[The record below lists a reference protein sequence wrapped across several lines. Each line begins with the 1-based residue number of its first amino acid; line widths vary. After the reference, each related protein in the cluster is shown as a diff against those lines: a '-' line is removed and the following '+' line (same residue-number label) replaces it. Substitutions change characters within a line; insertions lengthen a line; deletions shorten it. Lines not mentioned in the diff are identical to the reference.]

1 MDAKFDAVI
10 GVLGD
15 AKQLDAVAEF
25 FGKLNV
31 FGFQMCNAF
40 DMNFSIST
48 GTPKAIAERS
58 ISL

>member
-1 MDAKFDAVI
+1 MGTSAGWTPKFDAVI

-40 DMNFSIST
+40 DMNFRHID
-48 GTPKAIAERS
+48 PERRKQ
-58 ISL
+58 

>member
-15 AKQLDAVAEF
+15 AEQLDAVAEF

-31 FGFQMCNAF
+31 FGFQMCNCLLYTSDAA
-40 DMNFSIST
+40 D
-48 GTPKAIAERS
+48 E
-58 ISL
+58 